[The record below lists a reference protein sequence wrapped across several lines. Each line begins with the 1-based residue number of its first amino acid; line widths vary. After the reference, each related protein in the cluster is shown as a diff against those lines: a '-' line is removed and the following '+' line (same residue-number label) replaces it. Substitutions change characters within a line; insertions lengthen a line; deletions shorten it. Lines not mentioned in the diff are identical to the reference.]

1 MMCNIFLITLWQYM
15 YQWSER
21 WCWGWLTKSLT
32 ALLVGGTVSRIG
44 YEFEHDDEDDEPDD
58 DRIVI
63 KKKKRNQAKI
73 FSRPSCQS
81 SSQSSDILQPSPLWK
96 QLWRL
101 FRQYCLTSVI
111 RVGTL
116 ENKMFSFFDI
126 LPLYDFAVTTLCH
139 IWKPITS
146 RFPPKTFSTVH
157 MCYLGKP
164 HWTKLSVFFSNIVQR
179 GWGGGVKHM

>member
-1 MMCNIFLITLWQYM
+1 M
-15 YQWSER
+15 YQWCER

-44 YEFEHDDEDDEPDD
+44 YQFEHDDEDDEPDD

-81 SSQSSDILQPSPLWK
+81 SSQSSDILQRSPLWK

-111 RVGTL
+111 RVGTFG
-116 ENKMFSFFDI
+116 KQAVFF
-126 LPLYDFAVTTLCH
+126 LWYFASLWLCCDNIVSLD
-139 IWKPITS
+139 IWKPITWLKCKFDI
-146 RFPPKTFSTVH
+146 FPQIYPLFCQIFMRQTLRTFS
-157 MCYLGKP
+157 
-164 HWTKLSVFFSNIVQR
+164 IVL
-179 GWGGGVKHM
+179 